1 VKKKIFNAF
10 IIVELNLFKSY
21 KVLEEMPIFSEK
33 LLIVILLSFKSS
45 YNIST
50 KYNIIIIPFSIN
62 PAVLAGFY

>member
-1 VKKKIFNAF
+1 MKKKIFNAF

-45 YNIST
+45 YNVST
-50 KYNIIIIPFSIN
+50 KYNMIIIPFLIN